1 MPAMTSHPTSTTPAV
16 RSAVLATAA
25 LLAAV
30 AFSGCSRSSAT
41 PGAPAAEPPSI
52 PAIRA
57 AAQAVPDVLTF
68 TGHIEAV
75 QRVELRPRVSGP
87 IIAVAYDEGTR
98 VLAGTPLF
106 RIDPRPYQA
115 RRDQAAAELERARAT
130 RTLATQ
136 ELSRSRRLREERAV
150 SQEDL
155 DRRAAELATAEA
167 LETAARAALAAAELD
182 LEFTTILAPVDGVA
196 GRALATVGNYVH
208 AGTTHLTTLVSIDPV
223 HVLFAV
229 DEPAFQQIQAARAHS
244 ASPIRVLLATAG
256 SPQRYEGT
264 LDYVANTVD
273 TATGTAQV
281 RALVRNAERRL
292 TDGMF
297 ARVEVS
303 LPAGSPRVLVP
314 ETALGAAQGSRFVL
328 VATAENT
335 VEHRPVTLGARLA
348 GQRVVESG
356 IQPDDVVLLG
366 GHAWLRPGTPV
377 QPAIQPSRAQAMT
390 VTQH

>member
-1 MPAMTSHPTSTTPAV
+1 MPAMTIHATNPAL
-16 RSAVLATAA
+16 RPAVLASAAA
-25 LLAAV
+25 LAAAL

-41 PGAPAAEPPSI
+41 PGSTATEPPSI

-75 QRVELRPRVSGP
+75 HRVELRPRVSGP
-87 IIAVAYDEGTR
+87 IVAVAYDEGTR

-115 RRDQAAAELERARAT
+115 LRDQAAAELQRARAA

-136 ELSRSRRLREERAV
+136 ELNRARRLREDRAV

-155 DRRAAELATAEA
+155 DRRAAEVATAEA
-167 LETAARAALAAAELD
+167 LETAARAALAGAELD
-182 LEFTTILAPVDGVA
+182 LEFTTIVAPVDGIA
-196 GRALATVGNYVH
+196 GRALATLGDHVH
-208 AGTTHLTTLVSIDPV
+208 AGTTHLTTVVSIDPV

-229 DEPAFQQIQAARAHS
+229 DEPAFQHIQAARARS
-244 ASPIRVLLATAG
+244 EAPIRVQLAIPG
-256 SPQRYEGT
+256 NPQRYEGA

-273 TATGTAQV
+273 AATGTAQV
-281 RALVRNAERRL
+281 RAIVRNAERRL

-297 ARVEVS
+297 ARVDVS
-303 LPAGSPRVLVP
+303 LPAESPRVLVP
-314 ETALGAAQGSRFVL
+314 ETAVGAAQGSRFVL
-328 VATAENT
+328 VATAENR
-335 VEHRPVTLGARLA
+335 VEHRPVTLGARFA
-348 GQRVVESG
+348 GQRVVVSG
-356 IQPDDVVLLG
+356 IRPDDVVLLG

-377 QPAIQPSRAQAMT
+377 QPAFQPSRVQAMT